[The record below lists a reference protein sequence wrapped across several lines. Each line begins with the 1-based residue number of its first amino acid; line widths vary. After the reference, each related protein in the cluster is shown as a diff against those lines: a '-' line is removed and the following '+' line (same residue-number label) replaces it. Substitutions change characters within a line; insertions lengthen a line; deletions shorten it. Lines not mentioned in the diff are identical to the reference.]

1 MSKVIEI
8 SEQALRAQGVRITD
22 YVREVV
28 ECGHEPGVLSGA
40 ALKGKAKQY
49 SSSYYY
55 TRNRV
60 GAAVHRITREQGN
73 TVYQGLELIRV
84 NNWRASRPDSR
95 RWVRVWSDDNGPV
108 KLSLT
113 A

>member
-1 MSKVIEI
+1 MAKVIEI

-49 SSSYYY
+49 SSSYYF

-60 GAAVHRITREQGN
+60 GKAVYRITREQGN
-73 TVYQGLELIRV
+73 TVYEGLELIRV
-84 NNWRASRPDSR
+84 NSWKASRPDPR
-95 RWVRVWSDDNGPV
+95 RWVRVWADDSGPV
-108 KLSLT
+108 RLALT